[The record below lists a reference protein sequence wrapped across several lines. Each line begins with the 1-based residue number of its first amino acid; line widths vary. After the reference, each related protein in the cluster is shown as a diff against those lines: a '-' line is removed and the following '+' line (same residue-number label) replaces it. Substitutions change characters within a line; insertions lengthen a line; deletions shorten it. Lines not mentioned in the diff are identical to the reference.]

1 MEIEL
6 SAEDLE
12 IKNALKGKGILEDV
26 NHHKI
31 DLANGVILTACAD
44 GDQMPD
50 IFKHVTQ
57 SCCVHRSDPR
67 IHTIALNGGALLI
80 PRNSPVTQLGEDR
93 VIIEHIRAACKLKKI
108 FTVALYAHAPC
119 GMAGYYDLDLMHV
132 LELLVQAKERIK
144 TELVGTKAV
153 CFVHIAKPDGRRN
166 TYFLSAAKWRLIHP
180 RRAINHESSA
190 A

>member
-1 MEIEL
+1 MGAL
-6 SAEDLE
+6 SAQDLE
-12 IKNALKGKGILEDV
+12 ICLSLKQKGLLERVDD
-26 NHHKI
+26 HLI
-31 DLANGVILTACAD
+31 DLANGIILTTCAD

-50 IFKHVTQ
+50 IFTHVAK

-80 PRNSPVTQLGEDR
+80 PHYSPVTHLGEDR
-93 VIIEHIRAACKLKKI
+93 VLIEHIRAACQLKKI

-119 GMAGYYDLDLMHV
+119 GMAGFYDLNLNQV

-166 TYFLSAAKWRLIHP
+166 TYFLSTAKWRLLHPRLTEPKRIHP
-180 RRAINHESSA
+180 A